1 MYGNEAGMAN
11 STFAPSGLQTPKRA
25 PQIENQLTRAQGN
38 LELLQKE
45 VAALEQRLSGVLRP
59 IVPTPESIGKEA
71 QQLCPLADVLNRLAD
86 GIYHVT
92 GHVTQIMERIEL

>member
-11 STFAPSGLQTPKRA
+11 STCAPSGLQAPKRP
-25 PQIENQLTRAQGN
+25 PQIENQLSRAQAN
-38 LELLQKE
+38 LELLHKE
-45 VAALEQRLSGVLRP
+45 VATLEQRLSGVLRP
-59 IVPTPESIGKEA
+59 IAPAPESIGKEG

-92 GHVTQIMERIEL
+92 GQVAQIMERIEL